1 MIILRNKLYSWAD
14 KILAEEEGIS
24 VRDVRR
30 RRGYGY
36 FKNASAVDSAIYL
49 RDREARRT
57 GLNINSDLLDV
68 YKKYKNVTPDMP
80 TVSNKRYRGYIK
92 RQATGTSFDDVCDN
106 ETKNRKRKDAALS
119 KLEERKAK
127 EAAERAA
134 KEEAE
139 RIAKKN
145 AEEAARKGKG
155 LVNLIKTHPIP
166 AIVGGTALA
175 GGGIY
180 LYHRH
185 KKKGSEKQDK
195 K

>member
-14 KILAEEEGIS
+14 KILAEKEGIG

-30 RRGYGY
+30 RRGYILA
-36 FKNASAVDSAIYL
+36 KDVSAADTAIYL

-57 GLNINSDLLDV
+57 GLNNINSDLLDI
-68 YKKYKNVTPDMP
+68 YKKCKNVTPDNP
-80 TVSNKRYRGYIK
+80 AAYNKRYLRYIRGM
-92 RQATGTSFDDVCDN
+92 ANEVACDDVSEN
-106 ETKNRKRKDAALS
+106 EIKNLKRKNAALS

-127 EAAERAA
+127 EAAR
-134 KEEAE
+134 K
-139 RIAKKN
+139 
-145 AEEAARKGKG
+145 KGKG

-180 LYHRH
+180 LYHKH
-185 KKKGSEKQDK
+185 KKKGSGNQDK

>member
-14 KILAEEEGIS
+14 KILAEKEGIS
-24 VRDVRR
+24 VRSVRR
-30 RRGYGY
+30 RRGYTS
-36 FKNASAVDSAIYL
+36 KDISAVDSAIYL

-68 YKKYKNVTPDMP
+68 YKKYKNVTPDNP
-80 TVSNKRYRGYIK
+80 TVYNKRYRGYIK
-92 RQATGTSFDDVCDN
+92 RMADEASFNDVSDN
-106 ETKNRKRKDAALS
+106 EIKNRKRKNAAL
-119 KLEERKAK
+119 LEFEERKAK
-127 EAAERAA
+127 EAAEKAA

-155 LVNLIKTHPIP
+155 LVRLVKSHPIP
-166 AIVGGTALA
+166 VIVGGTALA

-180 LYHRH
+180 LYHKH
-185 KKKGSEKQDK
+185 KKKGSGNQDK